1 MGLQAPAVLLLD
13 ELTSFLD
20 GGDQAAVLR
29 AVRAAVDTTGVTAVW
44 VGHRHTTRSFVQQH
58 EPMLCWVAL
67 KLNAQPNSYH
77 PKGDPACAQ
86 MMGSIWIQLPYLY
99 PARS

>member
-1 MGLQAPAVLLLD
+1 MGGGGLQAPAVLLLD

-44 VGHRHTTRSFVQQH
+44 VRSHIITVLL
-58 EPMLCWVAL
+58 LCRLWTDGA
-67 KLNAQPNSYH
+67 S
-77 PKGDPACAQ
+77 
-86 MMGSIWIQLPYLY
+86 LPV
-99 PARS
+99 SS